1 MTQPIEKLLITNY
14 VQCSFSTAQGY
25 LATEVS
31 QLWGYSFGK
40 WLRHECQIC
49 RSVHVLK
56 YLGIQ
61 IYLESLSNLPNSYMQ
76 VQHQL
81 YIARARVK
89 IELLSKWSGR
99 PLY

>member
-1 MTQPIEKLLITNY
+1 MYN
-14 VQCSFSTAQGY
+14 A
-25 LATEVS
+25 VS
-31 QLWGYSFGK
+31 EQRKDIQQQKFLNRGVTHLVNGSDMNVKFED
-40 WLRHECQIC
+40 L
-49 RSVHVLK
+49 

-81 YIARARVK
+81 DIARARVK

>member
-1 MTQPIEKLLITNY
+1 MGVVDTLKH
-14 VQCSFSTAQGY
+14 SS
-25 LATEVS
+25 VS
-31 QLWGYSFGK
+31 QQCKDIQQQKFLNYGITYLVNGSDMNVKF
-40 WLRHECQIC
+40 
-49 RSVHVLK
+49 VDVLK
-56 YLGIQ
+56 YLGTQ

>member
-1 MTQPIEKLLITNY
+1 MTQPEEKLLNT
-14 VQCSFSTAQGY
+14 SA
-25 LATEVS
+25 VS
-31 QLWGYSFGK
+31 QHRKDIQQQKFLNCGVTHLVNGSDMNVKFED
-40 WLRHECQIC
+40 L
-49 RSVHVLK
+49 

>member
-1 MTQPIEKLLITNY
+1 MGVVDTLKH
-14 VQCSFSTAQGY
+14 SS
-25 LATEVS
+25 VS
-31 QLWGYSFGK
+31 QQHKDIQQQKFLNYGITYLVNGSDMNVKF
-40 WLRHECQIC
+40 
-49 RSVHVLK
+49 VDVLK
-56 YLGIQ
+56 YLGTQ

>member
-1 MTQPIEKLLITNY
+1 MGVVDTLKH
-14 VQCSFSTAQGY
+14 SS
-25 LATEVS
+25 VS
-31 QLWGYSFGK
+31 QQRKDIQQQKFLNYGITYLVNGSDMNVKF
-40 WLRHECQIC
+40 
-49 RSVHVLK
+49 VDVLK

>member
-1 MTQPIEKLLITNY
+1 MGVVDTLKH
-14 VQCSFSTAQGY
+14 SS
-25 LATEVS
+25 VS
-31 QLWGYSFGK
+31 QQRKDIQQQKFLNYGITYLVNGSDMNVKF
-40 WLRHECQIC
+40 
-49 RSVHVLK
+49 VDVLK
-56 YLGIQ
+56 YLGTQ